1 MVDVLAATD
10 LYSFTGSGPPSIDEL
25 RARYRAQIK
34 GPAGGDERWLNWI
47 VVQRKDS
54 QPVGFVQATSTGEL
68 ADIAW
73 LIGVSYQGQ
82 GFAAEVAGAMFD
94 SLIGEGIKTVTAHIH
109 PGHIGSRHVAAKIE
123 LANTEMVD
131 VDGEEVWT
139 SC

>member
-10 LYSFTGSGPPSIDEL
+10 LYSFTGGEPPSIDEL

-54 QPVGFVQATSTGEL
+54 RLVGFVQATIAGEL
-68 ADIAW
+68 ADVSW

-82 GFAAEVAGAMFD
+82 GFAAEAAKAMFD
-94 SLIGEGIKTVTAHIH
+94 SLIGEGIKTITAHIH
-109 PGHIGSRHVAAKIE
+109 PGHIASQHVAAKID
-123 LANTEMVD
+123 LTNTEMVD
-131 VDGEEVWT
+131 VDGEGVWT